1 MSSEKQ
7 IKITKKDKTSH
18 IVPASQ
24 RATYEAFNA
33 KSKKLRREKDVVE
46 IEDYEEPK
54 EEAAADTGSAN
65 IGTGSST
72 VDAGGKKTAVE
83 VIALINA
90 ATTEEEV
97 NKAAEGDTRVSVLKA
112 AELKVAELTK

>member
-18 IVPASQ
+18 IVPATQ

-33 KSKKLRREKDVVE
+33 KSRKLRREKDVVE
-46 IEDYEEPK
+46 IEDYEEP
-54 EEAAADTGSAN
+54 EEKGSDTGSAN
-65 IGTGSST
+65 TSTGSST
-72 VDAGGKKTAVE
+72 GDAGGKKTAVE